1 MPKYCVVVVVFALST
16 AIAFL
21 SGCSDQTIKE
31 PLPPY
36 DHTLDISELMHRVI
50 EPASDIIWDSAGT
63 IDTIDG
69 REDLAPTSDAEW
81 LDTMNAA
88 AVLVEYGNL
97 LKLPSRSENRSDW
110 IEIASGLSAVG
121 HKLIAAAEDTDRDNP
136 VTIECTAINE
146 QVIGRFK
153 ELKSS
158 QIRLH

>member
-1 MPKYCVVVVVFALST
+1 MPKYCVIVFALST

-81 LDTMNAA
+81 LETMNAA
-88 AVLVEYGNL
+88 AVLVESGNL

-110 IEIASGLSAVG
+110 IEIATGLSAVG
-121 HKLIAAAEDTDRDNP
+121 HKLIAAAEAQNADIVFDEGGNLYNVCVACHTRYW
-136 VTIECTAINE
+136 I
-146 QVIGRFK
+146 K
-153 ELKSS
+153 ED
-158 QIRLH
+158 